1 MPTIKEN
8 TLMTEDEKKYKE
20 DYIQQ
25 EFDLR
30 EKGLN

>member
-1 MPTIKEN
+1 
-8 TLMTEDEKKYKE
+8 MTEDEKKYKE

-30 EKGLN
+30 EKRRLCLRAI